1 LDDQKLPLTAHL
13 AELRTRLFWILGAWL
28 AATIAAWGFRDAIFG
43 YLLRPATQALQTLGA
58 DAGPLQAIAPTEIL
72 FTHIKCALLAGFFLS
87 LPLTFWHAWAFV
99 APGLYPREKR
109 AALPFVAISTLLFVG
124 GAAFGHIFVFPVI
137 YRFFAGFSSDY
148 VQAAWTM
155 QEVFSMNVQLLLAF
169 GLGFELPVV
178 IYFLA
183 LTGIVAPRALLRG
196 TKYGVLTSFVVAA
209 VVTPTP
215 DIVTQ
220 LLLAGPL
227 CLLYLVGVG
236 AAYLLVPRRKAAGA
250 AAESALAT
258 RGS

>member
-1 LDDQKLPLTAHL
+1 
-13 AELRTRLFWILGAWL
+13 
-28 AATIAAWGFRDAIFG
+28 
-43 YLLRPATQALQTLGA
+43 
-58 DAGPLQAIAPTEIL
+58 
-72 FTHIKCALLAGFFLS
+72 
-87 LPLTFWHAWAFV
+87 
-99 APGLYPREKR
+99 
-109 AALPFVAISTLLFVG
+109 
-124 GAAFGHIFVFPVI
+124 VI

-183 LTGIVAPRALLRG
+183 LTGIVEPRALLRG
-196 TKYGVLTSFVVAA
+196 TKYGVLVSFVVAA

-227 CLLYLVGVG
+227 CLLYLVGVA
-236 AAYLLVPRRKAAGA
+236 AAYLLTPRRKT
-250 AAESALAT
+250 AEADTASALAT
-258 RGS
+258 RSSS